1 MCRGRRLL
9 DCLPLHANSLLKGR
23 CHAKDTQEVTSTLL
37 LLQYAT
43 TNAGVGDGTVAALGD
58 DHTLG
63 HLQLLVMDEVAA
75 VPIGAAALQ

>member
-1 MCRGRRLL
+1 MQKT
-9 DCLPLHANSLLKGR
+9 LP
-23 CHAKDTQEVTSTLL
+23 TLL

-43 TNAGVGDGTVAALGD
+43 THAGVGAATVAALGD

-75 VPIGAAALQ
+75 VPIRAAALQ